1 MNKSIFDPH
10 LKNYLTLANNAKISF
25 VTSQK
30 IGCSIENILNE
41 DPKSIWLSEDGLP
54 QEIIIDLTS
63 LSAYPTHIECIG
75 IYCWHAYQTN
85 PKLIEISIS
94 SNGTKYSS
102 LGNFDLCL
110 KPGTQLFDIDTHSI
124 NEIQYLKLTIKET
137 FSGCRTY
144 INNVIMYEKM
154 PSDNEIN
161 THNSL
166 NESSLMMYVRESR
179 EKNMPFCIRDPGL
192 LTSKLNNLKATF
204 NNHQQLN
211 AGVVVKANTNLISK
225 DLADDLL
232 DMKSKDKFNNLHL
245 NTTENNTFMSDDD
258 VSKKHYGINNS
269 HSHSHI
275 HNVNSNII
283 EEDEDKENAYSTS
296 KKKKQHTTMLKRE
309 KEAIRYDEQE
319 NDNDND
325 NDNDNGVNHSN
336 NNIHNECNSSIPKR
350 LFQHTKHQE
359 MMNPNLLSF
368 NPSNNYMNYEESQQD
383 EQHNKT
389 VIDVSRLESEFR
401 EFKSRQ
407 EDKYKQVNNRMLN
420 IEKELL
426 HIKDEITKINQNIN
440 IILEEQNSQ
449 YNLILE
455 ECRNMINNKIVN
467 VFCNANSMH
476 QHVPSNQNN
485 SMLFSLN
492 NNNDDNNVINTNNNI
507 NISQNVSAKFKDE
520 IDEQE
525 LLYPRQTDLLSM
537 NEGIIIGSKE
547 SELDKMNELFANKFE
562 EKLADFSSKLGKQI
576 SDSLLKPSFERI
588 ENLIKDNLND
598 VQNTFK
604 MIGKK
609 AKDNNPRN
617 TVGYS
622 TYRNNI
628 PSSLHKH
635 NSNTINISLNYRD
648 KSTRN
653 KVVDPFVNL
662 IHDEQQQ
669 QQPQQQQVMRRNDND
684 NMDIYNYPLKYRTI
698 NKQSK

>member
-1 MNKSIFDPH
+1 
-10 LKNYLTLANNAKISF
+10 
-25 VTSQK
+25 
-30 IGCSIENILNE
+30 
-41 DPKSIWLSEDGLP
+41 
-54 QEIIIDLTS
+54 
-63 LSAYPTHIECIG
+63 
-75 IYCWHAYQTN
+75 
-85 PKLIEISIS
+85 
-94 SNGTKYSS
+94 
-102 LGNFDLCL
+102 
-110 KPGTQLFDIDTHSI
+110 
-124 NEIQYLKLTIKET
+124 
-137 FSGCRTY
+137 
-144 INNVIMYEKM
+144 
-154 PSDNEIN
+154 
-161 THNSL
+161 
-166 NESSLMMYVRESR
+166 
-179 EKNMPFCIRDPGL
+179 
-192 LTSKLNNLKATF
+192 
-204 NNHQQLN
+204 
-211 AGVVVKANTNLISK
+211 
-225 DLADDLL
+225 
-232 DMKSKDKFNNLHL
+232 
-245 NTTENNTFMSDDD
+245 
-258 VSKKHYGINNS
+258 
-269 HSHSHI
+269 
-275 HNVNSNII
+275 
-283 EEDEDKENAYSTS
+283 
-296 KKKKQHTTMLKRE
+296 
-309 KEAIRYDEQE
+309 
-319 NDNDND
+319 
-325 NDNDNGVNHSN
+325 
-336 NNIHNECNSSIPKR
+336 
-350 LFQHTKHQE
+350 

-368 NPSNNYMNYEESQQD
+368 NPSNNYVNSEESQQD
-383 EQHNKT
+383 EQHNKN

-492 NNNDDNNVINTNNNI
+492 NNNDGGDVINTNNNI

-525 LLYPRQTDLLSM
+525 LLYPRQTDMLSM

-617 TVGYS
+617 TIGYS

-653 KVVDPFVNL
+653 KIVDPFVNL

-669 QQPQQQQVMRRNDND
+669 QPQQQQVVRRNDND